1 MRGLEIV
8 YQDIVD
14 TFVTIVESYF
24 LTLGLSVQEII
35 PYSANLD
42 MVFVPSSIHY
52 KNIIINFKAGF

>member
-1 MRGLEIV
+1 GLEIV

-35 PYSANLD
+35 PYSANFD
-42 MVFVPSSIHY
+42 MVFVPSSMHY
-52 KNIIINFKAGF
+52 KNVIINFKAGF